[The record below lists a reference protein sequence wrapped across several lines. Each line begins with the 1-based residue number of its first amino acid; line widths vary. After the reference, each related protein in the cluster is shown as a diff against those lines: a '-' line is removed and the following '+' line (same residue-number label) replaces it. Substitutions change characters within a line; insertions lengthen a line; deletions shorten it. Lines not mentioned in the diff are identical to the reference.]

1 MNENHETGASIDV
14 ERALKEATISLRTG
28 KSALENENYQLA
40 EPLLIKALDAFEL
53 AGAKS
58 SNDYFSC
65 LHTLADT
72 YFHLKRFYEAK
83 AYYERLSVARL
94 KNEGSNDAQVVVAL
108 LKLASTQEK
117 LHEYADALNTY
128 DLILELTEST
138 IPQGHALMGVVL
150 ESIEVFVD
158 RHVVDDRER
167 TTRLEAIAQK
177 KARSGFDPNLHLT
190 QSSVDLQ
197 AIAELEAD
205 TNAHLL
211 AQDPEQ
217 LRKTLGS
224 WTNPELT
231 VWAGYLRNRQ
241 QQKSE
246 EESKSTPV
254 PHLDQQSQSAQMA
267 YNVTE
272 QELTAQ
278 RLANLKQHK
287 PTHEPKLA
295 KARQEAKAA
304 KGLPD
309 VPTSRSNIDLKSPFK
324 DEGRNK
330 SIKKID
336 TDKRPFNPLPAIS
349 ALCVA
354 GIICG
359 AVWFAHEYTKT
370 MVTGKDKAPAQYKL
384 DLNGRSFQT
393 IDGKIKVRF
402 IANHFVQVDITRDAD
417 ALDSNTVEYK
427 DSRQKAEGPLAQ
439 LAAYGHNTVV
449 FKLSN
454 QYKSLELPGGV
465 VLYEDG
471 APGKLITDKMQKMSM
486 AAQSFFATHDHV
498 YPTGEADFADSGTN
512 FSYENPLSGQIRK
525 PVVNVINQAGGKF
538 DEVFVEQLQSMRDRD
553 PKFAADEARA
563 EDSQAGLIECLA
575 IMPDPGADPDKAG
588 CGMLMRAY
596 DEKGKLIMSGDRDK
610 AYVIALKNG
619 IALDAS
625 KASRKK
631 SVPAFNMPSSA
642 VVAVEIMDKTVEKSD
657 Q

>member
-211 AQDPEQ
+211 AQVSR
-217 LRKTLGS
+217 L
-224 WTNPELT
+224 
-231 VWAGYLRNRQ
+231 
-241 QQKSE
+241 
-246 EESKSTPV
+246 
-254 PHLDQQSQSAQMA
+254 LDQSRIDSLGWLFAQS
-267 YNVTE
+267 T
-272 QELTAQ
+272 TAKV
-278 RLANLKQHK
+278 R
-287 PTHEPKLA
+287 
-295 KARQEAKAA
+295 R
-304 KGLPD
+304 G
-309 VPTSRSNIDLKSPFK
+309 V
-324 DEGRNK
+324 
-330 SIKKID
+330 KID
-336 TDKRPFNPLPAIS
+336 SGAAFGPA
-349 ALCVA
+349 
-354 GIICG
+354 
-359 AVWFAHEYTKT
+359 E
-370 MVTGKDKAPAQYKL
+370 P
-384 DLNGRSFQT
+384 
-393 IDGKIKVRF
+393 
-402 IANHFVQVDITRDAD
+402 
-417 ALDSNTVEYK
+417 
-427 DSRQKAEGPLAQ
+427 
-439 LAAYGHNTVV
+439 
-449 FKLSN
+449 
-454 QYKSLELPGGV
+454 
-465 VLYEDG
+465 
-471 APGKLITDKMQKMSM
+471 
-486 AAQSFFATHDHV
+486 
-498 YPTGEADFADSGTN
+498 
-512 FSYENPLSGQIRK
+512 
-525 PVVNVINQAGGKF
+525 
-538 DEVFVEQLQSMRDRD
+538 
-553 PKFAADEARA
+553 
-563 EDSQAGLIECLA
+563 
-575 IMPDPGADPDKAG
+575 
-588 CGMLMRAY
+588 
-596 DEKGKLIMSGDRDK
+596 
-610 AYVIALKNG
+610 
-619 IALDAS
+619 
-625 KASRKK
+625 
-631 SVPAFNMPSSA
+631 
-642 VVAVEIMDKTVEKSD
+642 
-657 Q
+657 

>member
-1 MNENHETGASIDV
+1 MNENHETGASVDV
-14 ERALKEATISLRTG
+14 DRALKEATISLRTG

-40 EPLLIKALDAFEL
+40 EPLLIKSLDAFEL
-53 AGAKS
+53 AGATN
-58 SNDYFSC
+58 SNDYFTC

-117 LHEYADALNTY
+117 LQEYPDALNTY
-128 DLILELTEST
+128 DLILELAEST

-167 TTRLEAIAQK
+167 ATRLDAIAQK
-177 KARSGFDPNLHLT
+177 KARSGFDPDVHLT
-190 QSSVDLQ
+190 QSSVDLE
-197 AIAELEAD
+197 AIANLEAD
-205 TNAHLL
+205 TSAHLL

-241 QQKSE
+241 QQKSGDE
-246 EESKSTPV
+246 PAAA
-254 PHLDQQSQSAQMA
+254 PQAQQQSQSAQMA
-267 YNVTE
+267 YNATE

-278 RLANLKQHK
+278 RLANLKHRK

-295 KARQEAKAA
+295 KAQQEAKANRGA
-304 KGLPD
+304 PEM
-309 VPTSRSNIDLKSPFK
+309 PSSRSNIDLKSPFK

-330 SIKKID
+330 AIKKID
-336 TDKRPFNPLPAIS
+336 TDKRPFNPLPVIS
-349 ALCVA
+349 ALTVA

-370 MVTGKDKAPAQYKL
+370 MVAGKGKSPAQYKL

-393 IDGKIKVRF
+393 VDGKIKVRF

-417 ALDSNTVEYK
+417 ALDTNTAEYK
-427 DSRQKAEGPLAQ
+427 DSRQKADGPLAQ

-449 FKLSN
+449 FKLSDN
-454 QYKSLELPGGV
+454 AKELELPGGV

-471 APGKLITDKMQKMSM
+471 ATGKLIADKMQKMSM

-512 FSYENPLSGQIRK
+512 FAYENPLSGQIRK
-525 PVVNVINQAGGKF
+525 PVVNVTNQAGGKF

-588 CGMLMRAY
+588 CGMLIRAY
-596 DEKGKLIMSGDRDK
+596 DEKGKMIMSGDRDK
-610 AYVIALKNG
+610 AYVIALKSG

-631 SVPAFNMPSSA
+631 NISAFTMPSSA
-642 VVAVEIMDKTVEKSD
+642 IVAVEVLDKPAEK
-657 Q
+657 